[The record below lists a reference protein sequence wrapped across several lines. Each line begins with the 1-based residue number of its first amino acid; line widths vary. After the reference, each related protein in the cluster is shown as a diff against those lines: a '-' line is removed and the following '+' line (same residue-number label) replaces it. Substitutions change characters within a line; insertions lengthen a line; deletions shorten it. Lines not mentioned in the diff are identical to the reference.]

1 MKKQFSMTEFDIFI
15 KELCLKEKYLY
26 EISQEDLIE
35 EFDNNFTEDFNTC
48 GGKYCYIWESTDERM
63 NKAGYDLKENEGFRY
78 VSREISKPKPFKPH
92 KNQVR
97 LDI

>member
-1 MKKQFSMTEFDIFI
+1 MKKQFSMTEFDNFI

-26 EISQEDLIE
+26 EISQEDLIK
-35 EFDNNFTEDFNTC
+35 EFDKYFTEDFEFC
-48 GGKYCYIWESTDERM
+48 GGAYCYIWQSTDERM
-63 NKAGYDLKENEGFRY
+63 DKSGYDLKEDKGFIY
-78 VSREISKPKPFKPH
+78 ISREITKPKPFKPH